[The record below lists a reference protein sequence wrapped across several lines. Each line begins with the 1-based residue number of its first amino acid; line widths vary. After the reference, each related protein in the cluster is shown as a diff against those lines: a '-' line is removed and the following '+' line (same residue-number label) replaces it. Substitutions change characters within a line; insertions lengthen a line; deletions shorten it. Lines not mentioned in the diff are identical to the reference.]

1 MEGLYRYR
9 TCYNMDYRKLLE
21 DDVDRD
27 GGFLTPHDRRFL
39 LDRTETDVRED
50 MSSNAERQ
58 KRYRIRQKTKDAV
71 YDLQYLMYA
80 DADLDQILDATD
92 QRDVDAAN
100 AATTAFYML
109 LANTVGRE
117 QLVRKLLDTFLNDTR
132 IKYAMQH
139 GVYPEIEASVTVD
152 VPDPEDCEPLEE
164 YRDRLEAGEEVPE
177 GAEMVLEYLGRH
189 PEQSTE

>member
-1 MEGLYRYR
+1 
-9 TCYNMDYRKLLE
+9 MDLRKVLE
-21 DDVDRD
+21 EDVDRD
-27 GGFLTPHDRRFL
+27 GGFLTPHDRRYL

-58 KRYRIRQKTKDAV
+58 KRYRIRQKTQDAI

-80 DADLDQILDATD
+80 DADLDQILDPTD

-117 QLVRKLLDTFLNDTR
+117 QLVRKLLDTLLNDTR
-132 IKYAMQH
+132 LRYAIQYD
-139 GVYPEIEASVTVD
+139 VYPEIDTSMTLD
-152 VPDPEDCEPLEE
+152 VPDPDDCEPLSE
-164 YRDRLEAGEEVPE
+164 YRRRLEAGEEIPE

-189 PEQSTE
+189 PEQPSE